1 MNKEISV
8 GLTWGGGILV
18 LALGAVLARKLGYV
32 EPDTVTRLVIGAN
45 GLMVVAFG
53 NRIPKTFTP
62 SAQVRR
68 VQRVAGWSQVLS
80 GIIYTGLWAFA
91 PMPVAA
97 WGGTGAVLAGF
108 AVTIGYCLS
117 LRAKTK
123 AAA

>member
-108 AVTIGYCLS
+108 VVTIGYCLS